1 MAEEAGLNPDTI
13 QRLHTD
19 YLRSVAQEAL
29 ADGVVTEEEQ
39 ADLQAVA
46 EILGLGGD
54 AISAALDW
62 ARDQAPSGSGAGFAL
77 EPGDR
82 AVFTGEMSKPRSQW
96 VSEIVAAG
104 LSSGGVTKST
114 KVVVSADPDSIS
126 GKAKKARDYD
136 IPVIGEETFTRF
148 FAAYWNDG

>member
-1 MAEEAGLNPDTI
+1 ISKRDWSSDVCSSDLVAEEAGLNPDTI

-62 ARDQAPSGSGAGFAL
+62 ARDQAPSGGRK
-77 EPGDR
+77 D
-82 AVFTGEMSKPRSQW
+82 VVTGR
-96 VSEIVAAG
+96 G
-104 LSSGGVTKST
+104 RGRG
-114 KVVVSADPDSIS
+114 
-126 GKAKKARDYD
+126 
-136 IPVIGEETFTRF
+136 
-148 FAAYWNDG
+148 